1 MIRKI
6 VISVLT
12 LLAVAVGAAW
22 VLPLPTLRLGNIEPC
37 EVTAWVV
44 RRSSWL
50 PGDTLRIRIIQVD
63 YHRKTWLEPVT
74 ELVSYSH
81 HGPPIPRY
89 GPFLGLEFARSVS
102 EMDSNIYKITTAKIP
117 LVHLFIIFAA
127 YSTLVLIKTIRG
139 RHRVKPGHCS
149 KCGYDLTGN
158 ISGVCPEC
166 GTTIFR
172 KSEPLHTSQA
182 TGGQI

>member
-22 VLPLPTLRLGNIEPC
+22 VLPLPTLHLGNIEPC

-44 RRSSWL
+44 RRSRWS
-50 PGDTLRIRIIQVD
+50 PGATLRIRILQVD
-63 YHRKTWLEPVT
+63 YHRKTWLEPLT
-74 ELVSYSH
+74 EIKCYSS

-89 GPFLGLEFARSVS
+89 GPFLGLEFSRSVS

-127 YSTLVLIKTIRG
+127 CPTLVLIKAIRG
-139 RHRVKPGHCS
+139 RHRAKPGHCS

-172 KSEPLHTSQA
+172 KSEA
-182 TGGQI
+182 

>member
-12 LLAVAVGAAW
+12 LLALAVGAAW
-22 VLPLPTLRLGNIEPC
+22 VLPHPGLRLGDIEPC

-44 RRSSWL
+44 RRSRWSL
-50 PGDTLRIRIIQVD
+50 GATLRIRIFQVD

-89 GPFLGLEFARSVS
+89 GPFLGLEFSRSVS
-102 EMDSNIYKITTAKIP
+102 EMDSNIYKITRAKIP

-127 YSTLVLIKTIRG
+127 YPTLVLIKTIRG
-139 RHRVKPGHCS
+139 RHRMKPGHCW
-149 KCGYDLTGN
+149 KCAYDLTGN

-172 KSEPLHTSQA
+172 KSDPLHTSKA
-182 TGGQI
+182 TWGQI